1 MNRLFEESRSGRTLV
16 FSIVAGILLALFCA
30 TGQAQNSPASSAQAA
45 PAGDAENG
53 KKLFNTVGCW
63 MCHGYSGQGGT
74 GTRIAPDPIPLP
86 AFIRYIRAPKAQ
98 MPPYT
103 AKVLPNSDLADIYAF
118 LQSVPKPPPTKSI
131 PLLNN

>member
-30 TGQAQNSPASSAQAA
+30 TGPAQNSPASSAQAA

-86 AFIRYIRAPKAQ
+86 AFIRYVRAPKAQ

-103 AKVLPNSDLADIYAF
+103 AKVLKDSDLADIHAF
-118 LQSVPKPPPTKSI
+118 LKTIPKSPDPANI
-131 PLLNN
+131 PLLSR